1 MLPSKRSVAAVTAVL
16 SALALAAPI
25 AGAGAATTPAPGPGF
40 SLSAFLSQ
48 LGLVGLPASVDFT
61 ATPGVTVSK
70 APTVVDAVF
79 NGAAVVQVANG
90 PTESVVGAS
99 P

>member
-25 AGAGAATTPAPGPGF
+25 AGAGAATTPAPGPGS
-40 SLSAFLSQ
+40 SLSDFLSQ

-61 ATPGVTVSK
+61 IPGATVSK